1 MTKRLPDRHAAIR
14 CTGKTGLFVRPQT
27 VRHLRD
33 MTVSTLTCS
42 WLSTNCRR
50 WTVSAH
56 QFIHEMLQPLCWQPP
71 TPPVI
76 LRSSRLSC
84 SFCATRRLAH
94 EIQFQFY
101 KQFQANRMFLQLLPE
116 FETTR
121 NVRLTPSKRTTTHV
135 QRCYG
140 WNDWA
145 KTFFIQ
151 PWRSFQE
158 LKGTGCNFMCHT
170 IFAHCISVRT
180 LCGHLHRNAI
190 PLHQF

>member
-1 MTKRLPDRHAAIR
+1 MSWCLVLGGRSSLLGTQTSRLARGQVTKRLPDHHAAIR
-14 CTGKTGLFVRPQT
+14 CTGRTSLLVRLQT

-33 MTVSTLTCS
+33 KNVSTLTCS

-56 QFIHEMLQPLCWQPP
+56 QFIHEMLRLLCWRPS
-71 TPPVI
+71 TPQVI

-84 SFCATRRLAH
+84 NFCATRRHAH

-101 KQFQANRMFLQLLPE
+101 KQFQATRVFLQLLPE
-116 FETTR
+116 FETKL
-121 NVRLTPSKRTTTHV
+121 NVRSTPSKRTTTHA

-145 KTFFIQ
+145 KTFFH
-151 PWRSFQE
+151 
-158 LKGTGCNFMCHT
+158 L
-170 IFAHCISVRT
+170 ALAVISRT
-180 LCGHLHRNAI
+180 KRN
-190 PLHQF
+190 